1 MPKPTLDYSL
11 YLVTGRE
18 LLPPGKDYYESLEES
33 LQGGVTL
40 VQVREKY
47 ADTGEFIEV
56 ARRTKAI
63 CDKYN
68 VPVLINDRIDVHLA
82 VGTAGIHVGQTDCPI
97 GLARS
102 LVGPDAI
109 IGLSVSNVNEAKRAI
124 QQGAD
129 YVGIGAV
136 WPTNSKDVANKKML
150 GPDGVGEILDLLH
163 GTGVQ
168 SVAIGGIHLPNVAQ
182 LLHASIAPQSRNAL
196 DGIAIISDIVA
207 SLTPREAAT
216 NLREVVQSFKRA
228 RSQLS
233 NLEAVYGTNLFSGP
247 RGVDG
252 FIKEAVHL
260 MDVIKRETPLIN
272 QMTNN
277 VVINDSAN
285 VTLAIGAS
293 PIMATHP
300 RDVHDLSPAIG
311 ALLINFG
318 YDSYQCSFKSLMLML
333 ESSTITDKAGML
345 VAGRQANIN
354 RKPIIFDPVAIG
366 ATPYRQETSVEL
378 LSHWQPTII
387 KGNAGEIG
395 FMARSTEV
403 ASRGVDSVGSGFSR
417 PGAVVKALARKQAA
431 IIVLTGEHDYIS
443 DGSTTLKISNGHH
456 YLERITGSGCQLGS
470 VIASFAAT
478 ARLEHLAKHGEW
490 ENASQL
496 VQGDMLAAAVTG
508 VLVYTIAAEVA
519 AAREDV
525 KGPGTFRA
533 ALIDELYNLTPEV
546 LQQRAKVEIL

>member
-47 ADTGEFIEV
+47 ADTGEFIEI
-56 ARRTKAI
+56 ARRTKTI

-109 IGLSVSNVNEAKRAI
+109 IGLSVGNVNEAKRAT

-136 WPTNSKDVANKKML
+136 WPTNSKDVTKKKML

-182 LLHASIAPQSRNAL
+182 LLHASIAPQSRNTLA
-196 DGIAIISDIVA
+196 GIAIISDIVA
-207 SLTPREAAT
+207 SPTPREAAK

-228 RSQLS
+228 RSQLA
-233 NLEAVYGTNLFSGP
+233 NLEAVYGANLFSSP
-247 RGVDG
+247 RSVDG

-260 MDVIKRETPLIN
+260 IDVIKRETPLVN

-318 YDSYQCSFKSLMLML
+318 
-333 ESSTITDKAGML
+333 TITDKAGML

-378 LSHWQPTII
+378 LAHWQPTII

-395 FMARSTEV
+395 FMAKSTEV
-403 ASRGVDSVGSGFSR
+403 ASRGVDSVGSGFSD

-533 ALIDELYNLTPEV
+533 ALIDELYNLNPEV
-546 LQQRAKVEIL
+546 LRQRAKIEIL

>member
-47 ADTGEFIEV
+47 VDTGEFIEV

-109 IGLSVSNVNEAKRAI
+109 IGLSVGNVNEAKRAI

-136 WPTNSKDVANKKML
+136 WPTDSKDVTKKKML

-163 GTGVQ
+163 GTGVP

-207 SLTPREAAT
+207 SLTPREAAK

-228 RSQLS
+228 RSQLA
-233 NLEAVYGTNLFSGP
+233 NLEAVYGANLFTSQ
-247 RGVDG
+247 RNIDD

-260 MDVIKRETPLIN
+260 TDVIKKATPLVN

-300 RDVHDLSPAIG
+300 RDVYDLSPAIG

-318 YDSYQCSFKSLMLML
+318 
-333 ESSTITDKAGML
+333 TVTDKAGML
-345 VAGRQANIN
+345 VAGRQANVN
-354 RKPIIFDPVAIG
+354 RKPIVFDPVAIG

-378 LSHWQPTII
+378 LAHWQPTII
-387 KGNAGEIG
+387 KGNAAEIG
-395 FMARSTEV
+395 FMAKSTEV
-403 ASRGVDSVGSGFSR
+403 ASRGVDSVGSGFSD
-417 PGAVVKALARKQAA
+417 PGAIVKTLARKQAA

-470 VIASFAAT
+470 VIASFAAA
-478 ARLEHLAKHGEW
+478 ARLDHLVKYGEW

-546 LQQRAKVEIL
+546 LQQRANIEIV

>member
-18 LLPPGKDYYESLEES
+18 LLPPGKNYYESLEES

-40 VQVREKY
+40 VQVREKD
-47 ADTGEFIEV
+47 ADTGE
-56 ARRTKAI
+56 
-63 CDKYN
+63 YN

-109 IGLSVSNVNEAKRAI
+109 IGLSVGNVNEAKRAI

-136 WPTNSKDVANKKML
+136 WPTNSKDVTKKKML

-168 SVAIGGIHLPNVAQ
+168 SVAIGGIHLPNAPQ

-207 SLTPREAAT
+207 SLTPREAAK

-228 RSQLS
+228 RSQLA
-233 NLEAVYGTNLFSGP
+233 NLEAVYGANLFTSP
-247 RGVDG
+247 RNIDD

-260 MDVIKRETPLIN
+260 TDVIKK
-272 QMTNN
+272 MTNN

-300 RDVHDLSPAIG
+300 RDVYDLSPAIG

-318 YDSYQCSFKSLMLML
+318 
-333 ESSTITDKAGML
+333 TVTDKAGML
-345 VAGRQANIN
+345 VAGRQANVN
-354 RKPIIFDPVAIG
+354 RKPIVFDPVAIG

-378 LSHWQPTII
+378 LAHWQPTII
-387 KGNAGEIG
+387 KGNAAEIG
-395 FMARSTEV
+395 FMAKSTEV
-403 ASRGVDSVGSGFSR
+403 ASRGVDSVGSGFSD
-417 PGAVVKALARKQAA
+417 PGAIVKALARKQAA

-470 VIASFAAT
+470 VIASFAAA
-478 ARLEHLAKHGEW
+478 ARLDHLAKYGEW

-546 LQQRAKVEIL
+546 LQQRANIEIV